1 MEPKKKSK
9 TDEDELE
16 KTLENLRR
24 IGRITPVK
32 KEKAAEIKDDVL
44 VMSPEY
50 SRMGQ
55 YQRSTVYFVNT
66 EWAASSRTVET
77 LFKNRNPNQG
87 IEQRGAN
94 EDTNTHSEGEEESFR
109 EESMKDKEK

>member
-24 IGRITPVK
+24 RGRITPMK
-32 KEKAAEIKDDVL
+32 KEKEVEIQDDVL
-44 VMSPEY
+44 AMSSED

-55 YQRSTVYFVNT
+55 YQRSTVCFMKT
-66 EWAASSRTVET
+66 KWAAISRTVET
-77 LFKNRNPNQG
+77 LFKE
-87 IEQRGAN
+87 IEQKGAN
-94 EDTNTHSEGEEESFR
+94 EKFQVS
-109 EESMKDKEK
+109 